1 MPIESNDNTSSRLDL
16 VIPTLLA
23 VVIIL
28 FCIVAPN
35 LNVPASLLGSILTAV
50 VACFAIWSASTFSER
65 ADERARRASS
75 FEIAR
80 RWDQEPYLRSRETIR
95 EINKSDLVDKI
106 DDRDI
111 KIALIH
117 FANYYWELAV
127 AIDKGWA
134 DSSYV
139 RERFRATLVG
149 LYPAFNKMLAE
160 TDDPS
165 APEALE
171 TIGRLHLK
179 WGKAKETRSKEAVQ
193 ERLRILAAQIADLK
207 DQ

>member
-1 MPIESNDNTSSRLDL
+1 
-16 VIPTLLA
+16 
-23 VVIIL
+23 
-28 FCIVAPN
+28 
-35 LNVPASLLGSILTAV
+35 
-50 VACFAIWSASTFSER
+50 
-65 ADERARRASS
+65 
-75 FEIAR
+75 
-80 RWDQEPYLRSRETIR
+80 
-95 EINKSDLVDKI
+95 LVDKI

-193 ERLRILAAQIADLK
+193 ER
-207 DQ
+207 